1 MDVLPLPGPRQPGA
15 SWGSSLRLH
24 QGLVLPVP
32 SPPIP
37 LLVGGRSRAALR
49 RAALRGDGWLPV
61 FVSPRRF
68 RDSVKQI
75 EEMAAAA
82 GRRLSRSPTLSVWC
96 GLDGDAPRARRL
108 LATALEQLYSLP
120 YEDFRHITCAGTP
133 AIVAEAL
140 AAHVEAGSIAI
151 GIVLVDK
158 SRDSVVRLATQEL
171 PRPYQTL
178 SSSLATASMR
188 SIFACRR

>member
-82 GRRLSRSPTLSVWC
+82 GRRLPRSPTLSVWC

-140 AAHVEAGSIAI
+140 AAYVEAGCTDFAM
-151 GIVLVDK
+151 IVVAK
-158 SRDSVVRLATQEL
+158 SRDGAVEVRAAGRRRLIAMAAT
-171 PRPYQTL
+171 
-178 SSSLATASMR
+178 SSAAASSR
-188 SIFACRR
+188 